1 MKMKKIYCRKCG
13 YKVLDT
19 DTEYCPRCG
28 NRLNDY
34 NEVQKIEKSRKTRRI
49 LLIALAIVIILTL
62 LIISSAVIMNNNPNE
77 FKRVNMSS
85 TCSLELPNI
94 HFDVQNNS
102 FGGSYGSYSSQSTS
116 RFLTSS
122 KVSVMYI
129 KTVDNSGLSISGVD
143 NINGNFNTGNT
154 NIYSRDVIN
163 YETGESI
170 HVQGE
175 DKELVDRVA
184 DSVVFS
190 KDNGSGNNTTDS
202 NHQSNGKNIKNINT
216 SSNQKKYYD
225 NFGNEISKEEFE
237 KNGGY
242 NAEYMREKS
251 EYYNSPEYQEA
262 VAEANSNYQGGGSDQ
277 GPIG

>member
-1 MKMKKIYCRKCG
+1 MKKIYCRKCG